1 MGQARPART
10 IEAEVFLLKD
20 VNGSVKAK
28 LDVKDGSTKLMFLD
42 RAGHERVV
50 LTSAEDFSAFEM
62 KDENGRLGAPGA
74 KTIGTSILTA

>member
-1 MGQARPART
+1 M
-10 IEAEVFLLKD
+10 FLLKD

-50 LTSAEDFSAFEM
+50 THI
-62 KDENGRLGAPGA
+62 R
-74 KTIGTSILTA
+74 

>member
-50 LTSAEDFSAFEM
+50 THI
-62 KDENGRLGAPGA
+62 R
-74 KTIGTSILTA
+74 